1 MTWATISSFALMAA
15 LLIMTPGPNGVL
27 IARTVPSSGVA
38 AGFANIAGFAAAFFM
53 HGAFAI
59 FGLSLIVLRSA
70 NLFLAVK
77 WIGACYLIWIGIK
90 ALRDALR
97 GLPAKV
103 PSVGLP
109 RSRRTLLKAFAEGF
123 VTNALNP
130 KVAMFY
136 LAAFP
141 QFVPLTS
148 VSPASAFLLV
158 AIHAALNFVWF
169 GLIILLFNRLAG
181 VTRGGKVQR
190 YLKAMT
196 GFLFVGFGLKLATM
210 RP

>member
-1 MTWATISSFALMAA
+1 MTAATILSFALMAA

-27 IARTVPSSGVA
+27 IARTVPSSGVG

-53 HGAFAI
+53 HGTFAI
-59 FGLSLIVLRSA
+59 CGLSLIILQSA
-70 NLFLAVK
+70 NLFSAIK
-77 WIGACYLIWIGIK
+77 WIGACYLIWIGVK
-90 ALRDALR
+90 ALRDAWR
-97 GLPAKV
+97 GVPAALPSAEA
-103 PSVGLP
+103 P
-109 RSRRTLLKAFAEGF
+109 RGGRTLATAFVEGL

-141 QFVPLTS
+141 QFIPHNS

-158 AIHAALNFVWF
+158 AIHAVLNVVWF
-169 GLIILLFNRLAG
+169 GLMVLLFKRLSSVA
-181 VTRGGKVQR
+181 RGDKLQR
-190 YLKAMT
+190 YLKAAT
-196 GFLFVGFGLKLATM
+196 GVLFVGFGLKLATM